1 MKNGVFSC
9 GESKR
14 LQKHEVSL
22 VKGQLTV
29 VKIQNIGFLT
39 LIYPKCTTAK
49 GKLAEKQRHLLKT
62 KYKNAEKTVRK
73 AYKQIDTQ
81 GTSKDARHLIQF
93 QQQAKR
99 LH

>member
-29 VKIQNIGFLT
+29 ARIQNIGFLT
-39 LIYPKCTTAK
+39 LIYPKCTTTNSEPAVK
-49 GKLAEKQRHLLKT
+49 ATALVKNEILKRR
-62 KYKNAEKTVRK
+62 KTCPKSVQTNR
-73 AYKQIDTQ
+73 Y
-81 GTSKDARHLIQF
+81 ARN
-93 QQQAKR
+93 K
-99 LH
+99 

>member
-39 LIYPKCTTAK
+39 LICSNVQP
-49 GKLAEKQRHLLKT
+49 
-62 KYKNAEKTVRK
+62 
-73 AYKQIDTQ
+73 QI
-81 GTSKDARHLIQF
+81 ANLR
-93 QQQAKR
+93 
-99 LH
+99 